1 MYSVERATFWK
12 HYQKK
17 KKKKQNSLKITTGG
31 NAPPPANYNRFLKVK
46 IKEMARKE

>member
-17 KKKKQNSLKITTGG
+17 KKKQNSLKITTGG
-31 NAPPPANYNRFLKVK
+31 NALPPANYNRVLKVK